1 MGDDRIRDPQ
11 RDKELSLSRDCRNS
25 YGESRHAARK
35 AIPRR
40 KQLAHKATRAAVR
53 RDLSAYERLDAE
65 GQDVVES
72 SARNDTHSV
81 GSWRKE
87 PDAPLGVMI
96 ERQARLRARDD
107 GKMTQQE
114 YLGLPFIINEDVRE
128 AKTRFK

>member
-1 MGDDRIRDPQ
+1 MGSDRTRDPQ

-25 YGESRHAARK
+25 YGESPHAARK

-53 RDLSAYERLDAE
+53 RDMSSYERLDAE

-72 SARNDTHSV
+72 SAKNDTHSV

-87 PDAPLGVMI
+87 PDSPLGATI

-107 GKMTQQE
+107 GRMTRDE
-114 YLGLPFIINEDVRE
+114 YRSLPFVIDEDVRE